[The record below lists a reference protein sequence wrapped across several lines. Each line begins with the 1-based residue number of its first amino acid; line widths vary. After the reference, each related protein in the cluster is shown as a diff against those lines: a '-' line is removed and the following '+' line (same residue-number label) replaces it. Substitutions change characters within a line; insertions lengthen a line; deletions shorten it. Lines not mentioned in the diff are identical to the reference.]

1 MTKSRLETFSDGVI
15 AIIIT
20 IMVLE
25 LKIPHEATF
34 AALGKLV
41 PIALS
46 YLMSFVFVAI
56 YWGNHHHLLHTVQ
69 HVTTGIMWSNMGLL
83 FALSLIPFT
92 TGWMGEN
99 HFANIPVSVYGMN
112 LLLCAVTFYFL
123 QRSIM
128 KHQPHTTKLIEAL
141 RNQEKKGIVS
151 LLLYTISVICAFWLP
166 LVSATIFIGTAVW
179 WVIPDKH
186 IEQALKE

>member
-1 MTKSRLETFSDGVI
+1 MTKTRLEAFSDGVI

-34 AALGKLV
+34 AALAKLAPV
-41 PIALS
+41 ALS
-46 YLMSFVFVAI
+46 YVMSFVFVGI

-69 HVTTGIMWSNMGLL
+69 HVTTGIIWSNMGLL

-99 HFANIPVSVYGMN
+99 HFGNIPVSVYGMN
-112 LLLCAVTFYFL
+112 LLLCAIAFYFL
-123 QRSIM
+123 QLSIM
-128 KHQPHTTKLIEAL
+128 KHYSHTNILIDAL
-141 RNQEKKGIVS
+141 KKQERKGIIS
-151 LLLYTISVICAFWLP
+151 LLLYVVSIVCAFWFP
-166 LVSATIFIGTAVW
+166 IISAGIFIGTAIW
-179 WVIPDKH
+179 WVIPDKN
-186 IEQALKE
+186 IERALKE